1 MNLRVFF
8 WLFAMKKIKP
18 LMMTDYHTSLISRV
32 ERFHGVL
39 VGNLSYSQE
48 IIGGRDVRD
57 YNEIS
62 VLITD
67 FSWYA

>member
-32 ERFHGVL
+32 ERFHG
-39 VGNLSYSQE
+39 NLWVIYLTARKSSAGATFV
-48 IIGGRDVRD
+48 IIMK
-57 YNEIS
+57 YQ
-62 VLITD
+62 
-67 FSWYA
+67 Y